1 MSETTQVTEQT
12 EQQEVKT
19 PEYPQTVDAPSGA
32 PVGSLDMLLDVPM
45 AITVSLGGTE
55 IPVHRLLQLAPGSVV
70 QLDRSIDEPADLYV
84 RDIKFATG
92 DIVVVDGR
100 FAIKIKQIISSDP
113 VKQTVS

>member
-1 MSETTQVTEQT
+1 MAETAQVAEQT

-19 PEYPQTVDAPSGA
+19 PEYPQAIDNPSAA

-55 IPVHRLLQLAPGSVV
+55 IPIHRLLQLAPGSII
-70 QLDRSIDEPADLYV
+70 QLDRPIDEPADLYV

-100 FAIKIKQIISSDP
+100 FAIKIKQIINSEP
-113 VKQTVS
+113 AKQIAI

>member
-1 MSETTQVTEQT
+1 MPETAQVTEQI
-12 EQQEVKT
+12 EQQEVQT
-19 PEYPQTVDAPSGA
+19 PEYSQVVDAPSGE

-55 IPVHRLLQLAPGSVV
+55 IPIHRLLQIAPGSVI

-100 FAIKIKQIISSDP
+100 FAIKIKQIISSEP
-113 VKQTVS
+113 AKQIAS

>member
-1 MSETTQVTEQT
+1 MSETAQVTEKIP
-12 EQQEVKT
+12 QQEVQT
-19 PEYPQTVDAPSGA
+19 PEYPQAVDAPSGT

-55 IPVHRLLQLAPGSVV
+55 IPIHRLLHLAPGSVI

-100 FAIKIKQIISSDP
+100 FAIKIKQIISSEP
-113 VKQTVS
+113 VKQAVS